1 MVMKYF
7 QKDEERS
14 QSSEQ
19 KALRKATIRLQKMR
33 RNATEECFEQD
44 YRHSSVQRPF
54 KVWVEGS
61 GNYPAHRLGQLGLN
75 LQITCTES
83 LQLLKVLFSDKSKFS
98 IHADLLNGV
107 RNSNQCPDFRFHQNM
122 KSKTKQLPTERIF
135 FPGEDFSMMSA
146 RSESQS
152 LWHLWDVMKRGAGSV
167 DDLKALLAQRRRKHF
182 GDHYK

>member
-1 MVMKYF
+1 M
-7 QKDEERS
+7 
-14 QSSEQ
+14 
-19 KALRKATIRLQKMR
+19 
-33 RNATEECFEQD
+33 QD
-44 YRHSSVQRPF
+44 YRHSSVQRLF
-54 KVWVEGS
+54 KVWAEGS

-122 KSKTKQLPTERIF
+122 KSKTKQLPTERLF

-146 RSESQS
+146 RRESQS
-152 LWHLWDVMKRGAGSV
+152 LWHLWDVMKRGGGECGWPKGSAGSKTKETFWGS
-167 DDLKALLAQRRRKHF
+167 L
-182 GDHYK
+182 